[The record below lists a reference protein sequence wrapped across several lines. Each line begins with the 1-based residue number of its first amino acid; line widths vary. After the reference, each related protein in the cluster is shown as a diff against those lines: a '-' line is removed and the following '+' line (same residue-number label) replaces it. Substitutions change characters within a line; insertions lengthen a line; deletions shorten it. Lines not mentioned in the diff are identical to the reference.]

1 MKMPDPKEQLIL
13 EIEKKMDLF
22 QTTAGKANANIISTT
37 TIIFNGLAHTIMA
50 QYDEIMKIKAE
61 QAKSDKGWKDAEEE
75 IKKLNQL
82 LKNSLPEPKK
92 VDNKPTKISGVI
104 KEASMGKPNNTI
116 PDETIT

>member
-1 MKMPDPKEQLIL
+1 MQDPKEQLIL

-82 LKNSLPEPKK
+82 LEIKNPKK
-92 VDNKPTKISGVI
+92 SLSPKSPST
-104 KEASMGKPNNTI
+104 